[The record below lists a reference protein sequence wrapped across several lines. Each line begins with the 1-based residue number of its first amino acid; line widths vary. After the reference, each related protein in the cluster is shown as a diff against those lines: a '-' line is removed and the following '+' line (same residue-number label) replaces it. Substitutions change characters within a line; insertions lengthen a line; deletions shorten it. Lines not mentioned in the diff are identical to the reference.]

1 MNTKAFFLAIMTV
14 AIWGSSFAAISA
26 SLNGGFPPG
35 HLSLYRFLIAS
46 LIFAVV
52 AFWPGSKFKLP
63 EKSDI
68 WKILI
73 LGWIGISLYH
83 VCVTFGQM
91 TISAGTAG
99 MLIGSA
105 PIVTTVMAV
114 VILNERLGKVGWV
127 GLGFGFVGIILIA
140 LGTGDSS
147 FDISP
152 GVFLVLTAA
161 IATSIFFVYQKP
173 LFKKYSPIEL
183 TAYSTYAGTV
193 PLPSFLPGQFDN
205 LHNERLEANLS
216 AIYIGIFP
224 TALAYLTWAIAL
236 SKSNASSI
244 SNTLYAEPV
253 VAIII
258 TWIWLHELPSPLSI
272 VGGTIAISSL
282 LLVNLYGKKQRLTL
296 KQENTAKN
304 HI

>member
-1 MNTKAFFLAIMTV
+1 MNTKAFLLAILTV

-26 SLNGGFPPG
+26 SLNGGYPPG
-35 HLSLYRFLIAS
+35 HLALFRFLIAS
-46 LIFAVV
+46 LIFLLIAL
-52 AFWPGSKFKLP
+52 WPGSKFKLP
-63 EKSDI
+63 EKQDG
-68 WKILI
+68 WKIII

-83 VCVTFGQM
+83 ICVTFGQM

-114 VILNERLGKVGWV
+114 IILKERLGKVGWV
-127 GLGFGFVGIILIA
+127 GLAFGFIGIILIA
-140 LGTGDSS
+140 FGTGDSS

-152 GVFLVLTAA
+152 GVFLVLIAA

-173 LFKKYSPIEL
+173 LFKKYSAIEL
-183 TAYSTYAGTV
+183 TAYFTWTGT
-193 PLPSFLPGQFDN
+193 LPFLFFAPGLFDT
-205 LHNERLEANLS
+205 LQSATTEANLS

-236 SKSNASSI
+236 SQSNASSV

-253 VAIII
+253 VAIVI

-272 VGGTIAISSL
+272 VGGVIAISSL
-282 LLVNLYGKKQRLTL
+282 LFVNLYGKKQRLSLQQKKLVKSHT
-296 KQENTAKN
+296 
-304 HI
+304 

>member
-63 EKSDI
+63 EKSEL

-152 GVFLVLTAA
+152 GVFLVLIAA
-161 IATSIFFVYQKP
+161 FATSIFFVYQKP
-173 LFKKYSPIEL
+173 LFKKYSAIEL
-183 TAYSTYAGTV
+183 TAYFTWAGTV
-193 PLPSFLPGQFDN
+193 PFLFFSPGLFDTLQN
-205 LHNERLEANLS
+205 ATVEANLS

>member
-1 MNTKAFFLAIMTV
+1 MNTKAFLLAILTV

-26 SLNGGFPPG
+26 SLNGGYSPG
-35 HLSLYRFLIAS
+35 HLALFRFLIAS
-46 LIFAVV
+46 LIFLLIAL
-52 AFWPGSKFKLP
+52 WPGSKFKLP
-63 EKSDI
+63 EKQDG
-68 WKILI
+68 WKIII

-83 VCVTFGQM
+83 ICVTFGQM

-114 VILNERLGKVGWV
+114 IILKERLGKVGWV
-127 GLGFGFVGIILIA
+127 GLAFGFIGIILIA
-140 LGTGDSS
+140 FGTGDSS

-152 GVFLVLTAA
+152 GVFLVLIAA

-173 LFKKYSPIEL
+173 LFKKYSAIEL
-183 TAYSTYAGTV
+183 TAYFTWTGT
-193 PLPSFLPGQFDN
+193 LPFLFFAPGLFDT
-205 LHNERLEANLS
+205 LQSATTEANLS

-236 SKSNASSI
+236 SQSNASSV

-253 VAIII
+253 VAIVI

-272 VGGTIAISSL
+272 VGGVIAISSL
-282 LLVNLYGKKQRLTL
+282 LFVNLYGKKQRLSLQQKKLVKSHT
-296 KQENTAKN
+296 
-304 HI
+304 

>member
-1 MNTKAFFLAIMTV
+1 MNTKAFLLAILTV

-26 SLNGGFPPG
+26 SLNGGYPPG
-35 HLSLYRFLIAS
+35 HLALFRFLIAS
-46 LIFAVV
+46 LIFLLIAL
-52 AFWPGSKFKLP
+52 WPGSKFKLP
-63 EKSDI
+63 EKQDW
-68 WKILI
+68 WKIII

-83 VCVTFGQM
+83 ICVTFGQM

-114 VILNERLGKVGWV
+114 VILKERLGKVGWV
-127 GLGFGFVGIILIA
+127 GLAFGFIGIILIA
-140 LGTGDSS
+140 FGTGDSS

-152 GVFLVLTAA
+152 GVFLVLIAA

-173 LFKKYSPIEL
+173 LFKKYSAIEL
-183 TAYSTYAGTV
+183 TAYFTWTGTL
-193 PLPSFLPGQFDN
+193 PLLFFAPGLFDT
-205 LHNERLEANLS
+205 LQSATTEANLS

-236 SKSNASSI
+236 SQSNASSV

-253 VAIII
+253 VAIVI

-272 VGGTIAISSL
+272 VGGVFAISSL
-282 LLVNLYGKKQRLTL
+282 LFVNLYGKKQRLSLQQKKLVKSHT
-296 KQENTAKN
+296 
-304 HI
+304 

>member
-1 MNTKAFFLAIMTV
+1 MNTKAFLLAILTV

-26 SLNGGFPPG
+26 SLNGGYPPG
-35 HLSLYRFLIAS
+35 HLALFRFLIAS
-46 LIFAVV
+46 LIFLLIAL
-52 AFWPGSKFKLP
+52 WPGSKFKLP
-63 EKSDI
+63 EKQDG
-68 WKILI
+68 WKIII

-83 VCVTFGQM
+83 ICVTFGQM

-114 VILNERLGKVGWV
+114 IILKERLGKVGWV
-127 GLGFGFVGIILIA
+127 GLAFGFIGIILIA
-140 LGTGDSS
+140 FGTGDSS

-152 GVFLVLTAA
+152 GVFLVLIAA

-173 LFKKYSPIEL
+173 LFKKYSAIEL
-183 TAYSTYAGTV
+183 TAYFTWTGT
-193 PLPSFLPGQFDN
+193 LPFLFFAPGLFDTLQSATN
-205 LHNERLEANLS
+205 EANLS

-236 SKSNASSI
+236 SQSNASSV

-253 VAIII
+253 VAIVI

-272 VGGTIAISSL
+272 VGGVIAISSL
-282 LLVNLYGKKQRLTL
+282 LFVNLYGKKQRLSLQQKKLVKSYT
-296 KQENTAKN
+296 
-304 HI
+304 

>member
-1 MNTKAFFLAIMTV
+1 MNTKAFLLAILTV

-26 SLNGGFPPG
+26 SLNGGYPPG
-35 HLSLYRFLIAS
+35 HLALFRFLIAS
-46 LIFAVV
+46 LIFLLIAL
-52 AFWPGSKFKLP
+52 WPGSKFKLP
-63 EKSDI
+63 EKQDG
-68 WKILI
+68 WKIII

-83 VCVTFGQM
+83 ICVTFGQM

-114 VILNERLGKVGWV
+114 IILKERLGKVGWV
-127 GLGFGFVGIILIA
+127 GLAFGFIGIILIA
-140 LGTGDSS
+140 FGTGDSS

-152 GVFLVLTAA
+152 GVFLVLIAA

-173 LFKKYSPIEL
+173 LFKKYSAIEL
-183 TAYSTYAGTV
+183 TAYFTWTGT
-193 PLPSFLPGQFDN
+193 LPFLFFAPGLFDTLQSATN
-205 LHNERLEANLS
+205 EANLS

-236 SKSNASSI
+236 SQSNASSV

-253 VAIII
+253 VAIVI

-272 VGGTIAISSL
+272 VGGVIAISSL
-282 LLVNLYGKKQRLTL
+282 LFVNLYGKKQRLSLQQKKLVKSHT
-296 KQENTAKN
+296 
-304 HI
+304 

>member
-1 MNTKAFFLAIMTV
+1 MNTKAFLLAILTV

-26 SLNGGFPPG
+26 SLNGGYPPG
-35 HLSLYRFLIAS
+35 HLALFRFLIAS
-46 LIFAVV
+46 LIFLLIAL
-52 AFWPGSKFKLP
+52 WPGSKFKLP
-63 EKSDI
+63 EKQDG
-68 WKILI
+68 WKIII

-83 VCVTFGQM
+83 ICVTFGQM

-114 VILNERLGKVGWV
+114 IILKERLGKVGWG
-127 GLGFGFVGIILIA
+127 GLAFGFIGIILIA
-140 LGTGDSS
+140 FGTGDSS

-152 GVFLVLTAA
+152 GVFLVLIAA

-173 LFKKYSPIEL
+173 LFKKYSAIEL
-183 TAYSTYAGTV
+183 TAYFTWTGT
-193 PLPSFLPGQFDN
+193 LPFLFFAPGLFDTLQSATN
-205 LHNERLEANLS
+205 EANLS

-236 SKSNASSI
+236 SQSNASSV

-253 VAIII
+253 VAIVI

-272 VGGTIAISSL
+272 VGGVIAISSL
-282 LLVNLYGKKQRLTL
+282 LFVNLYGKKQRLSLQQKKLVKSHT
-296 KQENTAKN
+296 
-304 HI
+304 

>member
-1 MNTKAFFLAIMTV
+1 MNTKAFLLAILTV

-26 SLNGGFPPG
+26 SLNGGYPPG
-35 HLSLYRFLIAS
+35 HLALFRFLIAS
-46 LIFAVV
+46 LIFLLIAL
-52 AFWPGSKFKLP
+52 WPGSKFKLP
-63 EKSDI
+63 EKQDG
-68 WKILI
+68 WKIII

-83 VCVTFGQM
+83 ICVTFGQM

-114 VILNERLGKVGWV
+114 IILKERLGKVGWV
-127 GLGFGFVGIILIA
+127 GLAFGFIGIILIA
-140 LGTGDSS
+140 FGTGDSS

-152 GVFLVLTAA
+152 GVFLVLIAA

-173 LFKKYSPIEL
+173 LFKKYSAIEL
-183 TAYSTYAGTV
+183 TAYFTWTGT
-193 PLPSFLPGQFDN
+193 LPFLFFAPGLFDTLQSATN
-205 LHNERLEANLS
+205 EANLS

-236 SKSNASSI
+236 SQSNASSV

-253 VAIII
+253 VAIVI
-258 TWIWLHELPSPLSI
+258 TWVWLHELPSPLSI
-272 VGGTIAISSL
+272 VGGVIAISSL
-282 LLVNLYGKKQRLTL
+282 LFVNLYGKKLRLSLQQKKLVKSHT
-296 KQENTAKN
+296 
-304 HI
+304 